1 MLKLST
7 IIEGEP
13 KPKKRLVMLLKE
25 SQFREMARRIMI
37 LEDSNQIKR
46 TYLLKVN
53 HENK

>member
-7 IIEGEP
+7 IIEE
-13 KPKKRLVMLLKE
+13 KPKKNGRLVMILKE

-46 TYLLKVN
+46 THLLKVN
-53 HENK
+53 HEKK